1 MSLHLH
7 YLVDKKC
14 NSLLE
19 WLCFLFLLWF
29 HPTKWSWIL
38 FIFAWFDHTWYE
50 THWNSMIE
58 RTKTL
63 ISVDFESILKAIGR
77 TLFKHL
83 EKRALKTH
91 GKVSQMMIL
100 ICGWKWT
107 IILETQKDRLNS
119 FKLVHT
125 YSWCQ
130 SYMHYWTFYNAMNL
144 TYTMVHPTKD
154 RILKQLKERKFS
166 YLGLLSTP
174 SYFSWIVSFKLVIYP
189 I

>member
-1 MSLHLH
+1 MIS
-7 YLVDKKC
+7 
-14 NSLLE
+14 
-19 WLCFLFLLWF
+19 FLFMISSNQAILNFIHLGMVQSYMIWDPLKLNDWNNQDSYIRRF
-29 HPTKWSWIL
+29 WIHL
-38 FIFAWFDHTWYE
+38 
-50 THWNSMIE
+50 
-58 RTKTL
+58 
-63 ISVDFESILKAIGR
+63 ESIGR

-100 ICGWKWT
+100 IRGWKWT

-144 TYTMVHPTKD
+144 TYTMVHHTKD
-154 RILKQLKERKFS
+154 RILKQLKDRKFS
-166 YLGLLSTP
+166 YLGLLSTS
-174 SYFSWIVSFKLVIYP
+174 SYFSWIVSFKLMIYP